1 MVKAKQ
7 IGTLLYAAIAAM
19 FLTISLSTGCSNKA
33 SISQPAEGKKKPAEL
48 NIAAAISLKDTL
60 ERLAAGFEKREN
72 NVKIVFNFA
81 SSGDLMAQIEQG
93 APADIFISAGKKQ
106 MDSLEQKGIIDIN
119 SRFNLIGNDLVV
131 VVPRTSKLSISKIE
145 DLASASGVEKIAIG
159 EPGVVPAGQYAKES
173 LGTANVWSTIQDKLV
188 MTKDVRQALNYV
200 ETGNI
205 DAGLVY
211 KSDAA
216 SSRGVKIALV
226 VPDSYHKLIVY
237 PAAVIN
243 TSHQKRLAAGFA
255 DYLKSGVALET
266 FKNFGFKPITEK
278 TE

>member
-1 MVKAKQ
+1 MAKEKW
-7 IGTLLYAAIAAM
+7 IGTSLYAVITAM
-19 FLTISLSTGCSNKA
+19 FLTIPLSAGCSSKV
-33 SISQPAEGKKKPAEL
+33 SISQPTEAKKKPPEL

-60 ERLAAGFEKREN
+60 KELAAGFEKKE

-81 SSGDLMAQIEQG
+81 SSGDLMTQIEQG
-93 APADIFISAGKKQ
+93 APADIFISAGKNQ
-106 MDSLEQKGIIDIN
+106 MDSLEQEGIIDKN
-119 SRFNLIGNDLVV
+119 SRFNLISNDLVV
-131 VVPRTSKLSISKIE
+131 IVPKTSRLSIPKIE

-159 EPGVVPAGQYAKES
+159 EPGVVPAGRYTKES
-173 LGTANVWSTIQDKLV
+173 LETADIWATVQDKLV

-205 DAGLVY
+205 DAGFVY

-216 SSRGVKIALV
+216 STTGVKIALV

-237 PAAVIN
+237 PAAIVN
-243 TSHQKRLAAGFA
+243 VSHQKRLAAKFE
-255 DYLKSGVALET
+255 DYLKSDMALDKFEAS
-266 FKNFGFKPITEK
+266 GFKPVVKK